1 MNRAH
6 SCSVYKKCGGCQL
19 TNLSYQEQLSYKMK
33 REISLLGKF
42 CRVDEI
48 IGMDDPYHYRNK
60 MQAMF
65 APDGGRIISGVWQ
78 SASSRI
84 VKTDSCMIEDEVS
97 LWIVRAARGM
107 LSDFGI
113 QPYNMSNGKGTL
125 RHITVRRAFATGEI
139 MVVLVTADKP
149 LKNGKRFAE
158 TLVRRFPHIRTVVQ
172 CINDTDIP
180 LWMGEKE
187 TILWGEGYIE
197 DVLCGCWF
205 RISAKSFYQVNPKQ
219 TEVLYNVALDLA
231 NLKEKDT
238 VLDAYCGIGTIGIVA
253 AAECGKVIGVEVN
266 ESAVKNA
273 MENCRLNHTGNF
285 RVYKGDAGEFM
296 EKLAR
301 EGKTF
306 DTVFMDPPRAGC
318 SKKFLQSL
326 VTSAPKKA
334 VYVSCNPET
343 LSRDLSYLTKN
354 GYRVMK
360 IQPVDL
366 FPHTVH
372 VETVCLMSKKE
383 K

>member
-65 APDGGRIISGVWQ
+65 ALDGGRIISGVWQ

-172 CINDTDIP
+172 CINDTNIP

-187 TILWGEGYIE
+187 TVLWGEGYIE

-372 VETVCLMSKKE
+372 VETAALLVKE
-383 K
+383 R

>member
-65 APDGGRIISGVWQ
+65 ALDGGRIISGVWQ

-180 LWMGEKE
+180 LWLGEKE
-187 TILWGEGYIE
+187 TVLWGEGYIE

-372 VETVCLMSKKE
+372 VETVALLVKE
-383 K
+383 R